1 MPTSDYVHGYSLRES
16 QRLLDQSNVLEALL
30 HRRRRYQAGDRVLEV
45 GCGVGAQTVA
55 LARDNPEA
63 SFVSCDVSRES
74 LSAARARV
82 AAAGL
87 GNVRFEEADI
97 FALPFDDAAF
107 DHVFVCFVLEHLT
120 DPERAVR
127 ALLRVLAPGGTLT
140 VIEGDHGSV
149 IMHPDSAMAHRTI
162 EALVELQRRAGGNA
176 NIGRS
181 LYPLLV
187 DAGVADVRVEL
198 RTVYADAS
206 HPERVQGFTLDTF
219 TAMVRGVRESALA
232 AGLIDPATFNSGISA
247 LERAA
252 TRDGT
257 FTYTFFEAVGRRDA
271 TDLGATTRR

>member
-1 MPTSDYVHGYSLRES
+1 MPPTSDYVHGYSTRES
-16 QRLLDQSNVLEALL
+16 QRLLDQSNVLESLL
-30 HRRRRYQAGDRVLEV
+30 HRRRRYRAGARVLEA

-74 LSAARARV
+74 LAAARARV
-82 AAAGL
+82 GAAGL

-97 FALPFDDAAF
+97 FALPFEDAAF

-120 DPERAVR
+120 DPEHAVR
-127 ALLRVLAPGGTLT
+127 GLLRVLAPGGTLT

-149 IMHPDSAMAHRTI
+149 IMHPDSAAAHRAV
-162 EALVELQRRAGGNA
+162 EALVELQRRSGGDA
-176 NIGRS
+176 NIGRR

-187 DAGVADVRVEL
+187 GVGVIDVRVEL

-206 HPERVQGFTLDTF
+206 HPEREQGFTLDTF
-219 TAMVRGVRESALA
+219 AAMVRGVRESALA
-232 AGLIDPATFNSGISA
+232 AGLIEAETFDAGISA

-257 FTYTFFEAVGRRDA
+257 FTYTFFEAVGRREGAVHDA
-271 TDLGATTRR
+271 ARR